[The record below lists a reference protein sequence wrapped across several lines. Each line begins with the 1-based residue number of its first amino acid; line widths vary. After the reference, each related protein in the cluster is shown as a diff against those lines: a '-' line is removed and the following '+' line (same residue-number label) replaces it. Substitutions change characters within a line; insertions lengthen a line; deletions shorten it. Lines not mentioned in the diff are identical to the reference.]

1 MGDGM
6 GLKLKSFAI
15 GQTYHTGEYLF
26 SKSSKDNHDSMYIAK
41 KSFVANKKPHL
52 DLDSGNWVE
61 FHAPRGVKGE
71 NGDRGLPGIA
81 GEKGATGVQGA
92 QGMKGDQGMKG
103 NDGQKG
109 ERGERGATGMQGI
122 QGMKGMQGNDGQ
134 KGEHGMKEIK
144 VYKV

>member
-1 MGDGM
+1 MMDQKVNDGM

-15 GQTYHTGEYLF
+15 GQTYHTGEYVF

-71 NGDRGLPGIA
+71 HGDRGLPGVTGPASTVPGPRGIT
-81 GEKGATGVQGA
+81 GLRGA
-92 QGMKGDQGMKG
+92 KGDKG
-103 NDGQKG
+103 DKG
-109 ERGERGATGMQGI
+109 LRGF
-122 QGMKGMQGNDGQ
+122 
-134 KGEHGMKEIK
+134 
-144 VYKV
+144 